1 MSSLGFIPA
10 RMGSSRFPG
19 KPLAPIAGRPMLEHC
34 YQGASQSDLLDD
46 VLIATCDREIEQWAQ
61 SVGIGCVM
69 TSDQHERATDR
80 VVEAAQQFSE
90 AEAVVLIQGDEPM
103 ITGEMVDLA
112 LQPVLDGLAGCT
124 NLTKRI
130 ETLEEFESPNTIKV
144 VHDLNGDTLYMSRA
158 PVPSVAQAGFEG
170 LPAFKQV
177 CVFGF
182 ARGTLL
188 EFSTLEPTP
197 LEIAESIDMLRYLEH
212 GLPVRLVET
221 TVDTRAVDV
230 PDDIRLVEQLLEA
243 SSR

>member
-1 MSSLGFIPA
+1 MSALGFIPA
-10 RMGSSRFPG
+10 RMGSTRFPG

-34 YQGASQSDLLDD
+34 YRGAAQSDLLDD
-46 VLIATCDREIEQWAQ
+46 VLIATCDPEIETWAQ
-61 SVGIGCVM
+61 SAGIGCVM
-69 TSDQHERATDR
+69 TSDAHVRATDR
-80 VVEAAQQFSE
+80 VVEAAQQFPE
-90 AEAVVLIQGDEPM
+90 AGAIVLIQGDEPM

-112 LQPVLDGLAGCT
+112 LQPVLDGQAGCT

-144 VHDLNGDTLYMSRA
+144 VHDLKGDTLYMSRA
-158 PVPSVAQAGFEG
+158 PVPSTAQAGFDG

-182 ARGTLL
+182 SRAMLL
-188 EFSTLEPTP
+188 EFSELQPTP
-197 LEIAESIDMLRYLEH
+197 LEVAESIDMLRYLEH
-212 GLPVRLVET
+212 GRPVRLVET
-221 TVDTRAVDV
+221 TVDTHAVDV